1 MSYQVLSRKWRPKTF
16 EDVIGQEH
24 ITTSLVNSL
33 KRNRTGH
40 AYLFTGTRG
49 VGKTSVARIFS
60 KAIRCESLLETGNP
74 CEVCESCKSFGDNQT
89 LDVIEIDGASNNSVD
104 NIRELISNV
113 QFLPTSG
120 KYRVYIIDE
129 VHMLSTSAFNALLKT
144 LEEPPEHVIFIF
156 ATTEPEK
163 ILDTVL
169 SRCQRFDFR
178 SPNKEKLSNLI
189 NKIAE
194 KEDIKFENNNIVD
207 KISFFGNGSVRD
219 SLSILDQLL
228 TFSENNYI
236 DENTL
241 FLGLGLAKQS
251 SLYDLVNFILR
262 NEHQEMV
269 NLYRNL
275 QLENISSE
283 KIYHGLIDTFYEL
296 INSLMGGDTNYPHSI
311 EGYGP
316 QELMWIYETLSRD
329 LDWALKSY
337 DVGKS
342 LEIILQKISL
352 RRESLSS
359 NSDLQVKKKTVTEKK
374 ETPVKIMVE
383 KSPEPAIVKEPVV
396 IEPEALV
403 VEESN
408 VNEQEPVIVE
418 EELVVE
424 EKKVSNENSEKT
436 WKGFLAHVHEISPVT
451 GHNLEQGNINSEPK
465 IISGNLIVE
474 IGFPKSAKVFFEYLS
489 QLEIQKKLSKEFSEY
504 YLVEVDKVVLNF
516 DLKGQEDS
524 FRSVANIKDEEH
536 EEKIKKKE
544 ENLLNNPNLRMAET
558 LFNTKVDKVVVN
570 KQGK

>member
-60 KAIRCESLLETGNP
+60 KAIRCENLLESGNP
-74 CEVCESCKSFGDNQT
+74 CETCASCKSFGDSQT

-178 SPNKEKLSNLI
+178 SPNKEKLNSLI
-189 NKIAE
+189 LKIAE
-194 KEDIKFENNNIVD
+194 NESIKFENNGIVD

-228 TFSENNYI
+228 TFSEDNYI

-251 SLYDLVNFILR
+251 SLYSLADFILR

-269 NLYRNL
+269 RLYREL

-296 INSLMGGDTNYPHSI
+296 INSLMGGTTNYPHSV

-316 QELMWIYETLSRD
+316 QELMWVYETLSRD

-337 DVGKS
+337 DIGKS

-352 RRESLSS
+352 RRESLS
-359 NSDLQVKKKTVTEKK
+359 NQDNVQVKKKT
-374 ETPVKIMVE
+374 IVE
-383 KSPEPAIVKEPVV
+383 PKVAVRAIN
-396 IEPEALV
+396 
-403 VEESN
+403 EE
-408 VNEQEPVIVE
+408 EIVE
-418 EELVVE
+418 EEIIETSTNLSDPKPIEKVE
-424 EKKVSNENSEKT
+424 TITVSEAIDVKEVIATKKDEVKS
-436 WKGFLAHVHEISPVT
+436 WKGFLEHVHNISPVT
-451 GHNLEQGNINSEPK
+451 GHNLEQGNINTEPK
-465 IISGNLIVE
+465 IISSNLVVE

-504 YLVEVDKVVLNF
+504 YEVEIEKVVLNF
-516 DLKGQEDS
+516 DLKGQEDA

-536 EEKIKKKE
+536 EEKLKKKE
-544 ENLLNNPNLRMAET
+544 NDLLNNPNLKMAES

-570 KQGK
+570 KEGK

>member
-60 KAIRCESLLETGNP
+60 KAIRCESLLDTGNP

-89 LDVIEIDGASNNSVD
+89 LDIIEIDGASNNSVD

-178 SPNKEKLSNLI
+178 SPNKEKLNSLLQ
-189 NKIAE
+189 KIAE

-251 SLYDLVNFILR
+251 SLYDLVNFILK
-262 NEHQEMV
+262 NEHEQMV

-359 NSDLQVKKKTVTEKK
+359 KANLPVKKK
-374 ETPVKIMVE
+374 
-383 KSPEPAIVKEPVV
+383 AIVKTKE
-396 IEPEALV
+396 IPEEVL
-403 VEESN
+403 EELKP
-408 VNEQEPVIVE
+408 EPVIDEEVSVVTEPIAAE
-418 EELVVE
+418 EEIVHEE
-424 EKKVSNENSEKT
+424 EKTVIESTEKT

-465 IISGNLIVE
+465 IISGNLVVE

-489 QLEIQKKLSKEFSEY
+489 QSEIQKKLSKEFSEY
-504 YLVEVDKVVLNF
+504 YCVEIEKIILNF

-544 ENLLNNPNLRMAET
+544 EDLLNNPNLKMAET

-570 KQGK
+570 KQDK